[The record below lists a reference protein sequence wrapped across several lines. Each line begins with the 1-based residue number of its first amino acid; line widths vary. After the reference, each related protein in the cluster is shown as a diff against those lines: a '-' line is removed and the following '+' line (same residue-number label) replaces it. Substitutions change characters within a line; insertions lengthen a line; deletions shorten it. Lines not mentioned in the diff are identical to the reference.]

1 MDELVEGV
9 LSVGP
14 RLAPHDWSGVIVDTG
29 AILGDVLSVR
39 LHVALAT
46 AETGAQSERDSN
58 ASCHVTRLRERRA
71 VSHLLEVGGE
81 AVHVLVV
88 GQHGVS
94 LGLEEVDVPDAE
106 ESQQDGG
113 VALQRGAAEV
123 TVLQRRDRKWFLFHT
138 ALDGRV

>member
-1 MDELVEGV
+1 MT
-9 LSVGP
+9 
-14 RLAPHDWSGVIVDTG
+14 RL
-29 AILGDVLSVR
+29 
-39 LHVALAT
+39 
-46 AETGAQSERDSN
+46 SERR
-58 ASCHVTRLRERRA
+58 V

-138 ALDGRV
+138 ALDG